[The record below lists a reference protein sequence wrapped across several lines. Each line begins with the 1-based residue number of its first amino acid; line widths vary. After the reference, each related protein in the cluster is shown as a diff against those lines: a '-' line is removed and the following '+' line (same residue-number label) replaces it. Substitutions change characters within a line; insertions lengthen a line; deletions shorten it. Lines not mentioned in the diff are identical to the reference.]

1 MITRVYNAGEV
12 YLLPRR
18 STCAV
23 YSKLLPNPIRKTKA
37 PWAVFVLTLTNVPE
51 YYFNSGFV
59 LTQNMMS
66 YTRRRQALAA
76 ILALCIL
83 FVGGLASAQ
92 AITHES
98 HHAHHQKATHDT
110 VLCSWMCAAGQGWEG
125 EVVQTLFEL
134 FPLEWIELASLG
146 HTPIIHVASPATRGP
161 PAS

>member
-1 MITRVYNAGEV
+1 
-12 YLLPRR
+12 
-18 STCAV
+18 
-23 YSKLLPNPIRKTKA
+23 
-37 PWAVFVLTLTNVPE
+37 
-51 YYFNSGFV
+51 
-59 LTQNMMS
+59 MS

-92 AITHES
+92 SITHES

-110 VLCSWMCAAGQGWEG
+110 VLCSWMCTAGQGWEG
-125 EVVQTLFEL
+125 AVVPTLFKF

-161 PAS
+161 PAC